1 MKFHRFR
8 TPRVI
13 MNHGLGFQDC
23 TRLHLPKSKSDFPYS
38 SILGSDSSFST
49 PPGCWLLLPPPNTP
63 PDTAASHCF
72 HIAKWVFSASQTRLP
87 SLRSGSFFQAFN
99 QQQHFNNREAL
110 VFVKED
116 NLEMEQSASKEIQ
129 LATASTNNEDQN
141 TEKEADISGGNEKK
155 NDDLIIEIS
164 KIVKRTETQLL
175 EECRIYR
182 LPRYLRKWN
191 EEAYTPQVISIGPYH
206 HENQRL
212 KAMEEHKERYFR
224 SFMKRS
230 ERSLEY
236 LVGTVREMEERIRRC
251 YEETIDLT
259 SDSFVKMILLDACF
273 ILELLFRRSSLSLT
287 SHEDSMV
294 VEPRAAAV
302 KVDLLLFENQ
312 LPFFV
317 IKKLQHLAYPSLP
330 DALFFKNIFS
340 YFDVFTD
347 IQYRQPNPN
356 AEIAHFTD
364 LLRTFML
371 PPPEESPERIN
382 EHPKLLY
389 SATQLHKA
397 GVRFRLGKSE
407 RSFEIKFED
416 GVLEIP
422 KLEIEGE
429 TEVVI
434 RNVMALEQTC
444 YIGNAY
450 FTDYF
455 IFLDYLINSR
465 KDVDLLTKKKVLV
478 NYLGDNNAV
487 MSMINNL
494 NKGIVSETVRVD
506 YRNLYEELNRFYEKS
521 WHRWEATLKSEY
533 FSTPWRFASTVAA
546 IVLLLLT
553 FMQTASSM
561 IDLLSSRSI
570 LGSKT

>member
-1 MKFHRFR
+1 
-8 TPRVI
+8 
-13 MNHGLGFQDC
+13 
-23 TRLHLPKSKSDFPYS
+23 
-38 SILGSDSSFST
+38 
-49 PPGCWLLLPPPNTP
+49 
-63 PDTAASHCF
+63 
-72 HIAKWVFSASQTRLP
+72 
-87 SLRSGSFFQAFN
+87 
-99 QQQHFNNREAL
+99 
-110 VFVKED
+110 
-116 NLEMEQSASKEIQ
+116 MEQSASREIQ

-141 TEKEADISGGNEKK
+141 AQKEADISGGNENK
-155 NDDLIIEIS
+155 NDDLVIEIS
-164 KIVKRTETQLL
+164 KIVKRTEIQLL
-175 EECRIYR
+175 EECCIYK

-191 EEAYTPQVISIGPYH
+191 EEAYPPQVISIGPYH

-273 ILELLFRRSSLSLT
+273 ILELLFRRSSLRLT
-287 SHEDSMV
+287 SHDDSMV

-317 IKKLQHLAYPSLP
+317 MKELQHHAFPSLS
-330 DALFFKNIFS
+330 DAFFFKNIFS

-347 IQYRQPNPN
+347 IQYRQPKPN

-371 PPPEESPERIN
+371 PSPEELPARIT

-397 GVRFRLGKSE
+397 GVKFRLGKSE

-422 KLEIEGE
+422 KLEIEGV

-444 YIGNAY
+444 YIG
-450 FTDYF
+450 
-455 IFLDYLINSR
+455 S
-465 KDVDLLTKKKVLV
+465 
-478 NYLGDNNAV
+478 DNNAV

-494 NKGIVSETVRVD
+494 NKGIVSETVRDD

-521 WHRWEATLKSEY
+521 WHRWEKTLKSEY

-546 IVLLLLT
+546 IVLLLLA

-561 IDLLSSRSI
+561 IDLLSSRSNMD
-570 LGSKT
+570 SKT

>member
-1 MKFHRFR
+1 M
-8 TPRVI
+8 PRE
-13 MNHGLGFQDC
+13 
-23 TRLHLPKSKSDFPYS
+23 
-38 SILGSDSSFST
+38 SI
-49 PPGCWLLLPPPNTP
+49 
-63 PDTAASHCF
+63 
-72 HIAKWVFSASQTRLP
+72 QTELKKV
-87 SLRSGSFFQAFN
+87 
-99 QQQHFNNREAL
+99 AL

-116 NLEMEQSASKEIQ
+116 NLEMEQSASREIQ

-141 TEKEADISGGNEKK
+141 TQKEADISGGNENK
-155 NDDLIIEIS
+155 NDDLVIEIS
-164 KIVKRTETQLL
+164 KIVKRTEIQLL
-175 EECRIYR
+175 EECRSYR

-236 LVGTVREMEERIRRC
+236 LVGTVRELEERIRRC

-259 SDSFVKMILLDACF
+259 SDRFVKMILLDACF

-287 SHEDSMV
+287 SHDDSMV

-317 IKKLQHLAYPSLP
+317 IKELQHLAFPSLS
-330 DALFFKNIFS
+330 DAFFFKNMFS

-347 IQYRQPNPN
+347 IQYRQPKPN
-356 AEIAHFTD
+356 VEIAHLTD

-371 PPPEESPERIN
+371 PSPEELPERIT

-397 GVRFRLGKSE
+397 GVKFRLGKSE
-407 RSFEIKFED
+407 RSFQIKFED

-422 KLEIEGE
+422 KLEIEGV

-444 YIGNAY
+444 YIGSAY

-455 IFLDYLINSR
+455 IFMDFLINSR
-465 KDVDLLTKKKVLV
+465 KDVDLLTKKKILV

-494 NKGIVSETVRVD
+494 NKGIVSETVRDD
-506 YRNLYEELNRFYEKS
+506 YRNLYGELNRFYEKS

-561 IDLLSSRSI
+561 IDLFT
-570 LGSKT
+570 K